1 MGRLIEDRAVTRT
14 GKTVGMVATAAMFAF
29 SAWIYQQT
37 GDWVAA
43 VFAVGSLAYG
53 VFFFSQSTSN

>member
-1 MGRLIEDRAVTRT
+1 MTNTGRLLGLLLT
-14 GKTVGMVATAAMFAF
+14 GAMFLF
-29 SAWIYQQT
+29 SAYMYQRT

-53 VFFFSQSTSN
+53 VFFYNQRKIDKS

>member
-1 MGRLIEDRAVTRT
+1 MTRT
-14 GKTVGMVATAAMFAF
+14 GKTVGLVATATMFAF
-29 SAWIYQQT
+29 STWMYTQT

-53 VFFFSQSTSN
+53 AFFFTQETTP

>member
-1 MGRLIEDRAVTRT
+1 MLSRT
-14 GKTVGMVATAAMFAF
+14 SRVAGVGIAALMFLF
-29 SAWIYQQT
+29 SAGVYIKS

-53 VFFFSQSTSN
+53 AFFLAVAGDDS

>member
-1 MGRLIEDRAVTRT
+1 M
-14 GKTVGMVATAAMFAF
+14 GKTLGLVATAVMFAF
-29 SAWIYQQT
+29 STWMFQQT

-53 VFFFSQSTSN
+53 VFFFQQKVSS